1 MNPLSHS
8 RKIHIRLCR
17 CLEIILLFLMGTLPV
32 TCSYLLFYSGED
44 NPSFPP
50 DADIIE
56 WTLGDNLS
64 FIIDN
69 LVIFFVLLQM
79 LMFSKGVRKGE
90 LFTKSRIRN
99 IKGIGLAL
107 VLGYSLNLFAR
118 VFFDFATDEWNTDFL
133 SFTNT
138 ELYSL
143 QQLLLGGGVLSLSF
157 IFEKGRMLEEESELV
172 I

>member
-1 MNPLSHS
+1 MNTLSHS

-32 TCSYLLFYSGED
+32 MCGYLLFYFGED
-44 NPSFPP
+44 TSSFPP
-50 DADIIE
+50 DAGIIRS
-56 WTLGDNLS
+56 TLGDNLS

-79 LMFSKGVRKGE
+79 FMFSKGVRKGE
-90 LFTKSRIRN
+90 LFTKSRIKN
-99 IKGIGLAL
+99 IRDIGLAL
-107 VLGYSLNLFAR
+107 TLGYSFNLFFR
-118 VFFDFATDEWNTDFL
+118 VFFDSATDKWNADFL
-133 SFTNT
+133 SVVNT